1 MSRSPRLS
9 LTQLEKLRA
18 LLREV
23 DGPNAFWTPRLHD
36 ANLSADNCQTIDDL
50 RRLAPVTKQ
59 ELVDDQAAHPPY
71 GSNLTYS
78 LENYTRFHQTSG
90 TTGKPMPWLDTA
102 ESWRSLVGCWEQIY
116 QLAGL
121 GSGDVVAVPFSFGP
135 FIGFW
140 GAFDAASAAGMRAV
154 PLGGLSS
161 EQRLRMMADHGATV
175 VCCTPTYALRL
186 GEVAAKLGIDLKS
199 MAVRSV
205 IVAGEPGGNI
215 PAVRER
221 IANDWGARVFD
232 HWGMTDIGAL
242 ATEPKEDA
250 GCLILLEDDCI
261 PEIVDPETFA
271 PTPAGEVGELLIT
284 NLGRAGMP
292 VFRYRTRD
300 LVRSGGVHAATGF
313 LKLDGGILGR
323 SDDMLTIRGM
333 NVFPSSIEAIIREF
347 ADVAEFRIRVTTKQA
362 MDHLVV
368 EVEPRPST
376 DGPALAEQVGHRL
389 HDRLHFKAEVV
400 AVDCDSLPR
409 FELKAKRVIRERSE
423 Q

>member
-1 MSRSPRLS
+1 MSHSQELSP
-9 LTQLEKLRA
+9 TQLAKLRA
-18 LLREV
+18 LLEEV
-23 DGPNAFWTPRLHD
+23 DGPNAFWTPRLRK
-36 ANLSADNCQTIDDL
+36 ASLSADTCNAIDDL

-59 ELVDDQAAHPPY
+59 ELVDDQATSPPY

-78 LENYTRFHQTSG
+78 LDKYTRFHQTSG

-102 ESWRSLVGCWEQIY
+102 ESWGNLVGCWEQIY
-116 QLAGL
+116 RFAGI
-121 GSGDVVAVPFSFGP
+121 GAGDVVAVPFSFGP

-140 GAFDAASAAGMRAV
+140 GAFDAASAAGMRAI

-161 EQRLRMMADHGATV
+161 EQRLRMIADHGATV

-186 GEVAAKLGIDLKS
+186 AEVAKNLGFDLRS
-199 MAVRSV
+199 TSVTSV

-221 IANDWGARVFD
+221 IMQEWNARVVD
-232 HWGMTDIGAL
+232 HWGMTDVGAL
-242 ATEPKEDA
+242 ATEPMDA
-250 GCLILLEDDCI
+250 VGSLVLLEDDCI
-261 PEIVDPETFA
+261 AEIVDPETFE
-271 PTPAGEVGELLIT
+271 PTAEGQVGELLIT

-300 LVRSGGVHAATGF
+300 LVRAGGVHEASGF
-313 LKLDGGILGR
+313 LSLDGGIIGR

-333 NVFPSSIEAIIREF
+333 NVFPSSIEAIVREF
-347 ADVAEFRIRVTTKQA
+347 DTVAEFRIRVTTKQA
-362 MDHLVV
+362 MDHLIV
-368 EVEPRPST
+368 EVEPCPST
-376 DGPALAEQVGHRL
+376 DGPGLAGLVARRL

-409 FELKAKRVIRERSE
+409 FELKAKRVIREPS
-423 Q
+423 